1 MVALSIVTLRS
12 TVKIFYSTLEAIKK
26 VLIDVE
32 IRKLLASVQGEIWV
46 IVLLKKIIL

>member
-1 MVALSIVTLRS
+1 M
-12 TVKIFYSTLEAIKK
+12 VKIFYSTLEAIKK